1 MPRKTLIQHRRDTQL
16 NWTNTNPLLAEG
28 EIGVETDTNKF
39 KIGDGITVWQNLAYQ
54 GGTGVP
60 AGGTTGQILAKV
72 SSTNYDVAWT
82 DATGVTTAASQVKHI
97 VKNSTGSTITKGT
110 VVYTSG
116 ADGTNILIDKALA
129 TTDQFSAETLGFL
142 EQDLAQNATGY
153 VVTSGLVSGVNT
165 SGANAG
171 DPVWLSGTTAGGVTF
186 GMGTKPQAP
195 THTVYLGVVTKKS
208 TQGEVFVHISNGW
221 ELDELHNVKI
231 TSVQDND
238 ILVYDSATSLWSN
251 QQLSATTGI
260 SFTGSYSGTTWT
272 VNHNLGYRPSVTTMD
287 NALTPN
293 VVEGTVSHIDANNL
307 TVTFT
312 TYVTGNIYLS

>member
-1 MPRKTLIQHRRDTQL
+1 MPRKTLIQHRRDTQS
-16 NWTNTNPLLAEG
+16 NWTAVNPVLALG
-28 EIGVETDTNKF
+28 EFGVESDTNKF
-39 KIGDGITVWQNLAYQ
+39 KIGDGVKNWQTLSYQ
-54 GGTGVP
+54 GGSGLP
-60 AGGTTGQILAKV
+60 SGGNANQILTKL
-72 SSTNYDVAWT
+72 SSTDYDVAWV
-82 DATGVTTAASQVKHI
+82 DASGVTTAASQLKHI

-110 VVYTSG
+110 VVYTAG

-153 VVTSGLVSGVNT
+153 VVTSGLVTGVNT
-165 SGANAG
+165 SGT
-171 DPVWLSGTTAGGVTF
+171 DPGEPIWLSGTTAGGVTF
-186 GMGTKPQAP
+186 GFANKPQAP
-195 THTVYLGVVTKKS
+195 VHTVYMGVVTKKS

-238 ILVYDSATSLWSN
+238 ILVYDSTTSLWQN
-251 QQLSATTGI
+251 QQLSSTQGI
-260 SFTGSYSGTTWT
+260 AFTSSHSGYTWN
-272 VNHNLGYRPSVTTMD
+272 VIHNLGYRPSVTATD

-293 VVEGTVSHIDANNL
+293 VIEGTVSHIDENSL

-312 TYVTGNIYLS
+312 SNIGGTVYLS